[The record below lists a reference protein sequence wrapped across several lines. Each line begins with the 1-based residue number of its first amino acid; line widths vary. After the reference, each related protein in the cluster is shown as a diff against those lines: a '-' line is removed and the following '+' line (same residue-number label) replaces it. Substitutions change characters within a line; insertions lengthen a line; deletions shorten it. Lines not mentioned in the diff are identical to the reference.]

1 MRTMTRSELRQLRN
15 AFGTFLTG
23 VTVVTSRERNGIPRG
38 FTANS
43 FTSVSLDP
51 PMLLI
56 CVDKSA
62 ESFDVFTRQPGF
74 AVNILSENQ
83 VETAS
88 LFASKRADKF
98 EVAQWSGSGTGN
110 PVLAGGCAWFD
121 CAREQVIDAGD
132 HVILLGRILSYEYND
147 GLGLGYVRGGFMS
160 LGMERSAANAAGRS
174 SNVVVGAIVECKGK
188 VLLFEDPHTRILHI
202 PASGLRGSAGS
213 LTRLQSELE
222 KLEIKVN
229 MGSLFAVFEN
239 EKTGQQSIYYRAK
252 VDTDPA
258 RDEFWG
264 FEAIPWDRIPPGPQT
279 TMLRRYID
287 EAGRQRF
294 GIYFGSDRDGE
305 VETLR

>member
-1 MRTMTRSELRQLRN
+1 MTQSELRQLRN

-23 VTVVTSRERNGIPRG
+23 VTVVTSREKNGIPRG

-43 FTSVSLDP
+43 FTSVSLEP
-51 PMLLI
+51 PLLLI
-56 CVDKSA
+56 CVGKAA

-74 AVNILSENQ
+74 AVNILTENQ

-88 LFASKRADKF
+88 LFASKRSDKF
-98 EVAQWSGSGTGN
+98 DVVPWFGSETDN
-110 PVLAGGCAWFD
+110 PILADGCAWFD

-132 HVILLGRILSYEYND
+132 HVILLGRILSYDYND

-160 LGMERSAANAAGRS
+160 LGMERSAANAVGRN

-188 VLLFEDPHTRILHI
+188 MLLFEDPDTRNLYI
-202 PASGLRGSAGS
+202 PASGVRGSAGS
-213 LTRLQSELE
+213 LIRLQSKLE
-222 KLEIKVN
+222 KLKIKAD
-229 MGSLFAVFEN
+229 MGALFAVFEN

-252 VDTDPA
+252 VDTDNA
-258 RDEFWG
+258 RDQFWA
-264 FEAIPWDRIPPGPQT
+264 FDAIPWERVSPGPQT

-305 VETLR
+305 VETLG